1 MREFFNNE
9 KSVRIMAP
17 TGVDASNTGGSTI
30 HHELAITADRNLSYK
45 KLEAERCRRMQVDF
59 KDTKLI
65 IINEYNM
72 IGRKMLTNINLRL
85 RDIFLTSEPFGNVSI
100 VLVGDMRQLS
110 HVFDMPLYVE
120 GGGELQL
127 TYYAANHNCQRLRR
141 LGLPVARIPSK
152 NNYATAKEANSDEA
166 KSHNKI
172 DIVFWGGMRA
182 YSVTTYLLLGNN
194 GSQELGVDS

>member
-1 MREFFNNE
+1 MVLEFLRSESTIRLIISGGAGTGKSTLISVIFHSMREFFNNE

-127 TYYAANHNCQRLRR
+127 TCNL
-141 LGLPVARIPSK
+141 S
-152 NNYATAKEANSDEA
+152 
-166 KSHNKI
+166 
-172 DIVFWGGMRA
+172 
-182 YSVTTYLLLGNN
+182 YSVFKQCVCLKKNLTVW
-194 GSQELGVDS
+194 S